1 MNPKTFGEVAA
12 VLVVSAGCGILLYLF
27 PHSLTFGQRAF
38 FLLVFVMVLISIYKT
53 LPTPKCKTGSHL
65 FHTTS
70 TGEESNH
77 STLPFQAQKQP
88 KPNLQGEHEVPMRR
102 YFAWLEKKLA
112 ELVEREELQ
121 CGLVGIK
128 RGPLVITLRLRL
140 INPTHRDL
148 QKLMRLGPALAQL
161 LQVEAVRIADTAQ
174 GIMIEVPSP
183 RPLTPN
189 GALLA
194 MHTQGMRLAIGVD
207 AFARPVCIDLEDH
220 GAVFWVG
227 PSRRGKTQSMKASL
241 YAVLRAN
248 GKRIRF
254 VIIASP
260 AKVEEDWGIFG
271 KVAGCLGIA
280 CTKEEIASATRW
292 LVDVMNSGKARARGL
307 HIIVII
313 DDLPKILK
321 AVPSIQGDIADLAGM
336 GAGLGIH
343 LWAGTQGAGSK
354 RTSGGTDVENN
365 VTARILYR
373 PATSRTG
380 SQSAGTSGLDLNLL
394 SSYKGDALVLT
405 HGLATRV
412 ATAWISNREI
422 ALLPERNNTQAPWK
436 VERQDEGALSA
447 SEQSKTGWNK
457 AEQEAE
463 QPASRKNNP
472 ETSENN
478 VEQQR
483 TTVTPYLF
491 ARREQSRNG
500 HDAPCAQELVSEQA
514 SEQGIEKKL
523 ERLSQLSIEELK
535 IENLG
540 LNATRF
546 PKPDEQV
553 FIRSAFGYTRSI
565 RKTCFMIYGHY
576 NGKVR
581 DYVKAT
587 LGEVV
592 SESDEEQTEMNVN
605 TIPEHIDLT
614 TSEGRTLLEHLKKQ
628 GYIRWPDV
636 DDVLTEDEG

>member
-1 MNPKTFGEVAA
+1 MNLKALGEVAS

-38 FLLVFVMVLISIYKT
+38 FLVILAIVVVSLYKT
-53 LPTPKCKTGSHL
+53 LPPQKGKTDRSL
-65 FHTTS
+65 FHAAS
-70 TGEESNH
+70 ARGHEYVSI
-77 STLPFQAQKQP
+77 PFQAQQQP
-88 KPNLQGEHEVPMRR
+88 KPDVQEAQEVMMRR

-148 QKLMRLGPALAQL
+148 RKLLRLGPALAQL

-174 GIMIEVPSP
+174 GVMIEVPSP
-183 RPLTPN
+183 QPLTPN
-189 GALLA
+189 GVLLA
-194 MHTQGMRLAIGVD
+194 NHTQGLRLAIGVD
-207 AFARPVCIDLEDH
+207 AFARPVSIDMEDH

-248 GKRIRF
+248 GKLIRF

-260 AKVEEDWGIFG
+260 AKVEEDWGVFG
-271 KVAGCLGIA
+271 NVAGCLGIA
-280 CTKEEIASATRW
+280 CTKEEIAAATQW
-292 LVDVMNSGKARARGL
+292 LVSIMNSGKARAKGL

-321 AVPSIQGDIADLAGM
+321 AVPSIQDDIADLAGM

-373 PATSRTG
+373 PATARTG
-380 SQSAGTSGLDLNLL
+380 SQSAGIGGLDLEML

-405 HGLATRV
+405 HGLATRI
-412 ATAWISNREI
+412 ATAWIADQAI
-422 ALLPERNNTQAPWK
+422 ALLPEGKRMQAPWHT
-436 VERQDEGALSA
+436 EQPGEGNLLG
-447 SEQSKTGWNK
+447 SEQAKTTRNR
-457 AEQEAE
+457 AEQGLE
-463 QPASRKNNP
+463 QSESIQSNPKTSQNNL
-472 ETSENN
+472 
-478 VEQQR
+478 EQRR
-483 TTVTPYLF
+483 TTVTTAPF
-491 ARREQSRNG
+491 EQRATARNG
-500 HDAPCAQELVSEQA
+500 HDETRVAEHVLEQP
-514 SEQGIEKKL
+514 SEQGSEQKL
-523 ERLSQLSIEELK
+523 ERLAQLSIEALK

-540 LNATRF
+540 CNATRF
-546 PKPDEQV
+546 PKADEQAV
-553 FIRSAFGYTRSI
+553 IRSAFGYTRSI

-581 DYVKAT
+581 DYVKAI
-587 LGEVV
+587 LGDAV
-592 SESDEEQTEMNVN
+592 SELDEEQTESRVN
-605 TIPEHIDLT
+605 TFPERIDLAT
-614 TSEGRTLLEHLKKQ
+614 PEGRALLEQLKQQ
-628 GYIRWPDV
+628 GYIRWPDAN
-636 DDVLTEDEG
+636 DVLTDDEE